1 MENLQSYTD
10 RLTEEQLSFYL
21 STVNNTEELVT
32 LSDEEKIALV
42 KSILDSPF
50 LDLLCDWA
58 FKHVFGQNL
67 DLLELLLRD
76 ILQMDL
82 TIEAS
87 LPNEIDRFSERD
99 KGAIM
104 DVICKLN
111 DGRRIIVEM
120 QRRDK
125 DSFKDRIAY
134 YGAAQFVKQLQRSKS
149 YSTVHAVY
157 VVCFTN
163 FRLPHQTDVPGKII
177 YSYDLRERET
187 GELYGEYISLNFCE
201 LPRLAK
207 KTMKGMTL
215 QEGWCYILKNMR
227 TFVSNPRGIPEH
239 FMPVLEASRTNSLT
253 DKNLQQY
260 FRAMVSDYE
269 RKDIA
274 AAYYRR
280 GVEEGVEKG
289 KAEGRAEGRA
299 EGLEE
304 TARRMLADKV
314 SPETIV
320 KYTGLTEEQVKAL

>member
-10 RLTEEQLSFYL
+10 QLSEEQLSFYL
-21 STVNNTEELVT
+21 SIVNNTEEL
-32 LSDEEKIALV
+32 LSLSEAEKITLV

-120 QRRDK
+120 QRRDR

-134 YGAAQFVKQLQRSKS
+134 YGAAQFVRQLRRGKS

-163 FRLPHQTDVPGKII
+163 FSIPHQTDVPGKII

-207 KTMKGMTL
+207 KSMKGMTL

-227 TFVSNPRGIPEH
+227 TFASNPRGIPEH
-239 FMPVLEASRTNSLT
+239 YMPVLEASRTNSLT
-253 DKNLQQY
+253 DKNIQQY

-269 RKDIA
+269 RKDIG

-280 GVEEGVEKG
+280 GVEDTREENRL
-289 KAEGRAEGRA
+289 AL
-299 EGLEE
+299 LEI
-304 TARRMLADKV
+304 ARRMLADKV
-314 SPETIV
+314 PVETV
-320 KYTGLTEEQVKAL
+320 AKYTGLTEEQVRAL